1 MQIPAKTLL
10 VIIHPLLLLCWL
22 VNLVLGR
29 DRLRLYD
36 FASAESYWI
45 ERRDQPNITSYFSEE
60 SCSEGGVEPSAARL
74 LTRLLRG
81 IARLYRP
88 RREVATGI
96 YKASAEREQGIPDEV
111 YTLW

>member
-1 MQIPAKTLL
+1 MQISTKTLL
-10 VIIHPLLLLCWL
+10 VIIYPLLLLAWL

-29 DRLRLYD
+29 DRLRLHD
-36 FASAESYWI
+36 PSGDSYWI
-45 ERRDQPNITSYFSEE
+45 ERHAQPNTISYFSEE
-60 SCSEGGVEPSAARL
+60 SCSEGGSEPSAARL
-74 LTRLLRG
+74 LTRLMRG

-88 RREVATGI
+88 PQRTGRAI